1 MRMFKISFSVLA
13 ALFVG
18 FFVLPSL
25 LVFSQESQDAPTHPE
40 IPPAGDAL
48 QVTLGRD
55 SPNLGGNV
63 FRDAFLSFTLS
74 NAPGIATGKVTSDI
88 SFPSSEGIAFDRA
101 ELTPDLEAS
110 GATLEI
116 EVVEGEEA
124 PEAGEEGE
132 TAQEEGAE
140 LTPDLE
146 ASGATLEVEVVEG
159 EEASEA
165 GEEGETAQEEGA
177 TSRVKITISNDKGLP
192 DGIIANLV
200 FKITKEFTFEEVGTD
215 EHLITLENEVSAWST
230 DEQEIVDVL
239 GEPGGIDLAYAPV
252 VFACFFYMH

>member
-1 MRMFKISFSVLA
+1 MSQISVSILA

-25 LVFSQESQDAPTHPE
+25 LVFPQQLDLPDAETPSVGE
-40 IPPAGDAL
+40 AL
-48 QVTLGRD
+48 QFTLGRD

-74 NAPGIATGKVTSDI
+74 NAPGIATGKVTSEV
-88 SFPSSEGIAFDRA
+88 SFSSSRGIAFDRA

-110 GATLEI
+110 GATLET
-116 EVVEGEEA
+116 EETEG
-124 PEAGEEGE
+124 G
-132 TAQEEGAE
+132 
-140 LTPDLE
+140 DDV
-146 ASGATLEVEVVEG
+146 SG
-159 EEASEA
+159 
-165 GEEGETAQEEGA
+165 
-177 TSRVKITISNDKGLP
+177 VKITISNKNGLP

-200 FKITKEFTFEEVGTD
+200 FKITKEFTFEEVGTE
-215 EHLITLENEVSAWST
+215 EHLITLYNSVSAWAT
-230 DEQEIVDVL
+230 DGNEIRDVL

>member
-1 MRMFKISFSVLA
+1 MKMFKISLAILA

-25 LVFSQESQDAPTHPE
+25 MVFSQESQDAPTHPE
-40 IPPAGDAL
+40 APSAGDAL

-74 NAPGIATGKVTSDI
+74 NAPGIATGKIISDI

-101 ELTPDLEAS
+101 ELTPDVEAA

-116 EVVEGEEA
+116 EVAEGEEA
-124 PEAGEEGE
+124 SEAGEEG
-132 TAQEEGAE
+132 AE
-140 LTPDLE
+140 LPPDLE
-146 ASGATLEVEVVEG
+146 ASGAPVEIEMAGG
-159 EEASEA
+159 EKASEA

-215 EHLITLENEVSAWST
+215 EHLITLDNSVSAWAT
-230 DEQEIVDVL
+230 DEKEITDVM

-252 VFACFFYMH
+252 VFACLFYMH

>member
-1 MRMFKISFSVLA
+1 MRMSKISFSVPA

-25 LVFSQESQDAPTHPE
+25 LVFPQETDLTQPE
-40 IPPAGDAL
+40 ATAAGDAL

-63 FRDAFLSFTLS
+63 FRDAFLSVTLS
-74 NAPGIATGKVTSDI
+74 NAPGIKTGKLISDI
-88 SFPSSEGIAFDRA
+88 SFSSSTGIDFDRA
-101 ELTPDLEAS
+101 ELTPDVEAS
-110 GATLEI
+110 GATLET
-116 EVVEGEEA
+116 EVTEGE
-124 PEAGEEGE
+124 G
-132 TAQEEGAE
+132 
-140 LTPDLE
+140 D
-146 ASGATLEVEVVEG
+146 V
-159 EEASEA
+159 
-165 GEEGETAQEEGA
+165 
-177 TSRVKITISNDKGLP
+177 SRLKITISGSNGLP

-215 EHLITLENEVSAWST
+215 EHLITLENAVSAWDT
-230 DEQEIVDVL
+230 DEKEIADVM

>member
-1 MRMFKISFSVLA
+1 MSQISVSILA

-25 LVFSQESQDAPTHPE
+25 LVFSQQLDLPDPEAPSVGE
-40 IPPAGDAL
+40 AL

-74 NAPGIATGKVTSDI
+74 NAPGIATGKVTSEV
-88 SFPSSEGIAFDRA
+88 SFSSSRGIAFDRA

-110 GATLEI
+110 GATLET
-116 EVVEGEEA
+116 EVTEGK
-124 PEAGEEGE
+124 
-132 TAQEEGAE
+132 
-140 LTPDLE
+140 DDV
-146 ASGATLEVEVVEG
+146 SG
-159 EEASEA
+159 
-165 GEEGETAQEEGA
+165 
-177 TSRVKITISNDKGLP
+177 VKITISNNNGLP

-200 FKITKEFTFEEVGTD
+200 FKITKEFTFEEVGTE
-215 EHLITLENEVSAWST
+215 EHLITLDNSVSAWAT
-230 DEQEIVDVL
+230 DENEIRDVL

>member
-1 MRMFKISFSVLA
+1 MRMTKIRFSVLA

-18 FFVLPSL
+18 CLVLPSQ
-25 LVFSQESQDAPTHPE
+25 LVFSQEPQDAQPHSE
-40 IPPAGDAL
+40 APPAGDAL

-74 NAPGIATGKVTSDI
+74 NAPGIATGKIISDI

-101 ELTPDLEAS
+101 ELTPDVEAA

-116 EVVEGEEA
+116 EVSEGE
-124 PEAGEEGE
+124 
-132 TAQEEGAE
+132 
-140 LTPDLE
+140 DD
-146 ASGATLEVEVVEG
+146 V
-159 EEASEA
+159 
-165 GEEGETAQEEGA
+165 
-177 TSRVKITISNDKGLP
+177 SRVMITISSNDGLP

-200 FKITKEFTFEEVGTD
+200 FKVTKEFTFEEVGTD
-215 EHLITLENEVSAWST
+215 EHLITLDNSVSAWAT
-230 DEQEIVDVL
+230 DEKEITDVM

-252 VFACFFYMH
+252 VFACLFYMH

>member
-1 MRMFKISFSVLA
+1 MSQISVSILA

-25 LVFSQESQDAPTHPE
+25 LVFSQQLDLPDPEAPSVGET
-40 IPPAGDAL
+40 L

-74 NAPGIATGKVTSDI
+74 NAPGIATGKVTSEV
-88 SFPSSEGIAFDRA
+88 SFSSSRGIAFDRA

-110 GATLEI
+110 GATLET
-116 EVVEGEEA
+116 EVTEGK
-124 PEAGEEGE
+124 
-132 TAQEEGAE
+132 
-140 LTPDLE
+140 DDV
-146 ASGATLEVEVVEG
+146 SG
-159 EEASEA
+159 
-165 GEEGETAQEEGA
+165 
-177 TSRVKITISNDKGLP
+177 VKITISNNNGLP

-200 FKITKEFTFEEVGTD
+200 FKITKEFTFEEVGTE
-215 EHLITLENEVSAWST
+215 EHLITLDNSVSAWAT
-230 DEQEIVDVL
+230 DENEIRDVL

>member
-1 MRMFKISFSVLA
+1 MSQISVSILA

-25 LVFSQESQDAPTHPE
+25 LVFSQQLDLPDPEAPSVGET
-40 IPPAGDAL
+40 L

-74 NAPGIATGKVTSDI
+74 NAPGIATGKVTSEV
-88 SFPSSEGIAFDRA
+88 SFSSSRGIAFDRA

-110 GATLEI
+110 GATLET
-116 EVVEGEEA
+116 EVTEGK
-124 PEAGEEGE
+124 
-132 TAQEEGAE
+132 
-140 LTPDLE
+140 DDV
-146 ASGATLEVEVVEG
+146 SG
-159 EEASEA
+159 
-165 GEEGETAQEEGA
+165 
-177 TSRVKITISNDKGLP
+177 VKITISNNNGLP
-192 DGIIANLV
+192 DGIIDNLV
-200 FKITKEFTFEEVGTD
+200 FKITKEFTFEEVGTE
-215 EHLITLENEVSAWST
+215 EHLITLDNSVSAWAT
-230 DEQEIVDVL
+230 DENEIRDVL

>member
-1 MRMFKISFSVLA
+1 MRMTKIRFSVLA

-18 FFVLPSL
+18 CLVLSSQ
-25 LVFSQESQDAPTHPE
+25 LVFSQETDQPHPE
-40 IPPAGDAL
+40 VPPAGDAL

-74 NAPGIATGKVTSDI
+74 NAPGIATGKIIADI
-88 SFPSSEGIAFDRA
+88 SFPSSEGIAFERA
-101 ELTPDLEAS
+101 ELTPDVEAA

-116 EVVEGEEA
+116 EVA
-124 PEAGEEGE
+124 
-132 TAQEEGAE
+132 
-140 LTPDLE
+140 
-146 ASGATLEVEVVEG
+146 EG

-165 GEEGETAQEEGA
+165 GEEGAELPPDLEASGAPVEIEMAGGEEASEAGGEGETAQEEGA

-215 EHLITLENEVSAWST
+215 EHLITLDNSVSAWAT
-230 DEQEIVDVL
+230 DEKEITGVM

-252 VFACFFYMH
+252 VFACLFYMH

>member
-1 MRMFKISFSVLA
+1 
-13 ALFVG
+13 
-18 FFVLPSL
+18 LPSL
-25 LVFSQESQDAPTHPE
+25 LVFSQESQDAPLHPE
-40 IPPAGDAL
+40 APPAGDAL

-74 NAPGIATGKVTSDI
+74 NAPGIATGKVISDI

-116 EVVEGEEA
+116 EVAEGE
-124 PEAGEEGE
+124 
-132 TAQEEGAE
+132 
-140 LTPDLE
+140 DD
-146 ASGATLEVEVVEG
+146 V
-159 EEASEA
+159 
-165 GEEGETAQEEGA
+165 
-177 TSRVKITISNDKGLP
+177 SRLKITISNNNGLP

-200 FKITKEFTFEEVGTD
+200 FKVTKEFTFEEVGTD
-215 EHLITLENEVSAWST
+215 EHLITMDNSVSAWAT
-230 DEQEIVDVL
+230 DEKEIMDVL

-252 VFACFFYMH
+252 VFACLFYMH

>member
-1 MRMFKISFSVLA
+1 MRVSKISGSVLA

-25 LVFSQESQDAPTHPE
+25 MVFSQESQDAPTHPE
-40 IPPAGDAL
+40 ARPAGDAL
-48 QVTLGRD
+48 QVALGRD

-63 FRDAFLSFTLS
+63 FRDAFLSFTLT
-74 NAPGIATGKVTSDI
+74 NATGITTGKLTSDI
-88 SFPSSEGIAFDRA
+88 SFPSTEGIAFERA
-101 ELTPDLEAS
+101 ELTPDVEAS

-116 EVVEGEEA
+116 EVAEGEEA

-146 ASGATLEVEVVEG
+146 ASGAPVEIEMAGG

-165 GEEGETAQEEGA
+165 GEEGETAQEEEA

-200 FKITKEFTFEEVGTD
+200 FKITKEFTFEEVGTE